1 MGIFNFFIVLP
12 EILSSLAL
20 GWIIS
25 HLLGNNRMKALI
37 VGGVCFIMAAILT
50 QRIQE
55 SHVEN
60 EAMEPLNVAA

>member
-12 EILSSLAL
+12 EILSSLAF
-20 GWIIS
+20 GWIMS
-25 HLLGNNRMKALI
+25 HLLGNNRMNALI
-37 VGGVCFIMAAILT
+37 VGGACFIAAAVLT

-60 EAMEPLNVAA
+60 DAVEPVQAAA